1 MGPSISNHPSC
12 RQAYALFSSPQAAT
26 AVKRKVETFGDGQV
40 YKQKI
45 AVSFSNPYLN
55 PFKTVPK
62 DGGNRKDHQMNRN
75 YNSQGQ
81 SNYNSGSGYRGRGG
95 YNNRGMNNVGGYNR
109 GGFQQNQQVPMPG
122 GYPPASGFQGNPAM
136 GAGMQPYGNFQNR
149 GGMMGGGPGMRGNP
163 MGMRGGRG
171 GMNGMMG
178 MPMGMGPM
186 PGQMP
191 MGMPNG
197 GMPMQGMHS
206 TSTSASTPPSQRDRS
221 ASFGRAT
228 GAPGTTVG
236 VTTSAS
242 GSVHAANAVASQPPL
257 GWTSYFSPPRPYYVS
272 PSTMSPAPSNFHAG
286 MSRKTSDLAS
296 GFGNPGFFPQQ
307 QDANWNPH
315 GAKRTRQE

>member
-1 MGPSISNHPSC
+1 
-12 RQAYALFSSPQAAT
+12 
-26 AVKRKVETFGDGQV
+26 
-40 YKQKI
+40 
-45 AVSFSNPYLN
+45 
-55 PFKTVPK
+55 
-62 DGGNRKDHQMNRN
+62 MNRN

-81 SNYNSGSGYRGRGG
+81 STYNPSGGFRGRGG

-122 GYPPASGFQGNPAM
+122 GYPPAGGFQGGPPM
-136 GAGMQPYGNFQNR
+136 GGGMPPYGNFQNR

-206 TSTSASTPPSQRDRS
+206 ASTSASTTPSQRTGS
-221 ASFGRAT
+221 ILSSQTA
-228 GAPGTTVG
+228 GAPGGVMG
-236 VTTSAS
+236 VTASVNNSARRPN
-242 GSVHAANAVASQPPL
+242 VVASQPPP
-257 GWTSYFSPPRPYYVS
+257 GWTSYFSPPQPYNVS
-272 PSTMSPAPSNFHAG
+272 PPTMSPASSLHFHAG
-286 MSRKTSDLAS
+286 MSRKTSNPAT

-307 QDANWNPH
+307 QDASWNPH